1 MSDVSDD
8 DLANNYGPTTPA
20 PPKTKAA
27 AARARK
33 PVAGPSTKPPSKA
46 AAKRAG
52 AGKAA
57 HANANANANAIEL
70 DDDSSEGIEF
80 VEKERRG
87 GNDDEDEAEVVAT
100 TGPAKGASKKAPAR
114 AGSAVNGAPKANGAG
129 KGKAR
134 AEHLAVNGDAMEVD
148 HDGEAEPD
156 DEPPDQPAQRAGV
169 RGGSKQPPPRGKSG
183 TNSATAARHAREN
196 QRLLRD
202 MERLRAQLDEQLE
215 MNKEMAKHRDRLAA
229 SLEEL
234 TRLRTTEP
242 EEKLKDERSRHGDV
256 NTRKDSLIQELT
268 GQLSKQSPSNT
279 NQSWTLH
286 FLTREAA
293 EEEKRAL
300 RDENTRLKD
309 VIKQHNAVV
318 AAKDQQIAELKQE
331 AELTKK
337 ELNAEIE
344 RSKQLA
350 SRPGSVPH
358 AVTPNGPK
366 AVRGEPSNLPVI
378 KLYEDMTNVLITH
391 VAKEPSADWPGI
403 DEDAVSCVYSYNNP
417 EEHVNFSLQFTLR
430 NQFDRPENAP
440 GKEAL
445 PRERLVEKVKYIPK
459 NLELEKPELVERLQ
473 FFRDPFMFSRD
484 QMTVFLKT
492 LTDTIAAIF
501 EGDEDAAGGP
511 GGEDEP
517 IMVE

>member
-1 MSDVSDD
+1 MSDISDD

-27 AARARK
+27 ARARAGGK

-46 AAKRAG
+46 AAKRA
-52 AGKAA
+52 AA
-57 HANANANANAIEL
+57 ANAANAIEL
-70 DDDSSEGIEF
+70 DDDDFESVEF
-80 VEKERRG
+80 VEKERRNG
-87 GNDDEDEAEVVAT
+87 KEDEDEAEVVAT
-100 TGPAKGASKKAPAR
+100 TGPAKGTSKKAPAR
-114 AGSAVNGAPKANGAG
+114 GGSTTNGAAKANGVG

-134 AEHLAVNGDAMEVD
+134 AEPPAVNGDVMEVD
-148 HDGEAEPD
+148 QDGVAEPD
-156 DEPPDQPAQRAGV
+156 EEPPDHPVQRGGV
-169 RGGSKQPPPRGKSG
+169 RGGSKQPPPRVKNA
-183 TNSATAARHAREN
+183 TNSATAARQAREN

-202 MERLRAQLDEQLE
+202 MERLRAQLDEQQE
-215 MNKEMAKHRDRLAA
+215 MNKEMAKHRDRLVA
-229 SLEEL
+229 SLDEL
-234 TRLRTTEP
+234 SQLRATEP
-242 EEKLKDERSRHGDV
+242 EEITNDIRSRHEEEIK
-256 NTRKDSLIQELT
+256 RKDSLIQELT
-268 GQLSKQSPSNT
+268 GQLSKQSPSSS

-300 RDENTRLKD
+300 RDENARLKD

-318 AAKDQQIAELKQE
+318 AAKDQQIAELGQE
-331 AELTKK
+331 AEFTKK

-350 SRPGSVPH
+350 SRPGSVPY

-366 AVRGEPSNLPVI
+366 AARGEPSNLPVI

-403 DEDAVSCVYSYNNP
+403 DEDVISCVYSYNNA
-417 EEHVNFSLQFTLR
+417 EQNVNFSLQFALR
-430 NQFDRPENAP
+430 NQFDRPENTP

-445 PRERLVEKVKYIPK
+445 PKERLIEKVKYIPK
-459 NLELEKPELVERLQ
+459 NLEMEKPELVERLQ

-501 EGDEDAAGGP
+501 EGDEDAGGP

-517 IMVE
+517 IIVE